1 MISANCRK
9 CQLTGVHSLK
19 GAQESREQTPRSKK
33 ETSSMSTM
41 EYRRATGSRL
51 VGSRSVKSPGT
62 EMPIIVL
69 IVEDEALV
77 RETAV
82 DVLGDAGFQVLEAG
96 NGHDALALL
105 ESNPDVRVLFTDLN
119 MPGSMDGLMLAFMA
133 SVRWPHLALILSSG
147 NMPPK

>member
-1 MISANCRK
+1 
-9 CQLTGVHSLK
+9 
-19 GAQESREQTPRSKK
+19 
-33 ETSSMSTM
+33 MSTM

-133 SVRWPHLALILSSG
+133 SVRWPHLALIISSG
-147 NMPPK
+147 NMPPKSETLPRSSIFIRKPYELERVIRLVREMTMPAPV